1 MFLLMMFF
9 SFWSEDPAY
18 IVNEENCTFGHYAEL
33 PNDYRSSR
41 LMTGCFANIKEDPK
55 PTKEDRKTVIGERA
69 ERTVRPL
76 KEFMRVPAESR

>member
-41 LMTGCFANIKEDPK
+41 LMNGCFAKIKEDHK
-55 PTKEDRKTVIGERA
+55 PTIGGRA
-69 ERTVRPL
+69 EKTVRPL
-76 KEFMRVPAESR
+76 KEYKRVPADSR